1 MAITDLRFAHSLLKQ
16 GFSTAE
22 IKKIIGLKPE
32 DKTEDDPEDK
42 TEDDPEDKT
51 EGDPEDKTEGDPE
64 DDPEDKT
71 EDDPE
76 DNPEVDQK
84 KKKENPLQRTEKH
97 NDYTKDNLIADL
109 NKLF

>member
-32 DKTEDDPEDK
+32 DKT
-42 TEDDPEDKT
+42 
-51 EGDPEDKTEGDPE
+51 E